1 MWLKGF
7 HLFFMTAWFAGLF
20 YLPRIF
26 VNHAEITD
34 EATSERFKM
43 MERKLYRFITPW
55 MILTLVF
62 GIWMLYDYA
71 WAAWGHMLWLHIK
84 LALIVGLV
92 GYHHWCGRVV
102 KIFAEDRN
110 TKSHVWYRW
119 FNEIPVLFLLAIIY
133 LASIKPF

>member
-34 EATSERFKM
+34 EATSERFRM

-55 MILTLVF
+55 MILTIVF
-62 GIWMLYDYA
+62 GLWMLHDYA
-71 WAAWGHMLWLHIK
+71 WAVWGHMLWLHIK
-84 LALIVGLV
+84 LVLIAGLV
-92 GYHHWCGRVV
+92 GYHFWCGRIV
-102 KIFAEDRN
+102 KTFAEERN
-110 TKSHVWYRW
+110 RRSHVWYRC
-119 FNEIPVLFLLAIIY
+119 FNEIPVLLLLAIVY